1 MIYFLLILSS
11 SLLEVIAM
19 ILIKKYFLN
28 KINFD
33 SRSFKEF
40 FILLFNPFF
49 MLGCA
54 IFLFSVLLFF
64 FTLSKINLL
73 NFFVYFSVS
82 KLVFAFY
89 LSDKF
94 LNEKINSNKIIA
106 LVLLFSSI
114 VMISYK

>member
-1 MIYFLLILSS
+1 MIYFFLILLS

-19 ILIKKYFLN
+19 ILIKKHFLS
-28 KINFD
+28 KLNFN
-33 SRSFKEF
+33 SKSFQDF
-40 FILLFNPFF
+40 FILFFNPFLI
-49 MLGCA
+49 LGCLL
-54 IFLFSVLLFF
+54 FLLSVLLFF

-114 VMISYK
+114 IMISYK

>member
-1 MIYFLLILSS
+1 MIYFLLILLS

-19 ILIKKYFLN
+19 ILIKKNFLS
-28 KINFD
+28 KINFN
-33 SRSFKEF
+33 SRSFQDF
-40 FILLFNPFF
+40 FILFFNPLV

-54 IFLFSVLLFF
+54 FFLFSVVLFF

-114 VMISYK
+114 IMISYR